1 MKKVWLILT
10 LTCFLVFLAGC
21 SRTEPVQIGT
31 VAEYENC
38 KAELLEA
45 EFDTAENTVKVYVA
59 YTNNGSDGM
68 YMLESFVVRAF
79 QNDTELTNFTDIN
92 DDGKLITEV
101 KDGQSITGA
110 YIFELTDSST
120 VEVRICTP
128 TADEELLAVR
138 EYNRD

>member
-10 LTCFLVFLAGC
+10 CFLVLLVGC

-68 YMLESFVVRAF
+68 YMFESFVVRAF
-79 QNDTELTNFTDIN
+79 QNDTELTNLTDIN

-101 KDGQSITGA
+101 KDGQSITGT

-128 TADEELLAVR
+128 TANEELLTVR
-138 EYNRD
+138 EYNCD

>member
-1 MKKVWLILT
+1 MKKVWLI

-21 SRTEPVQIGT
+21 GRTEPVQIGT

-45 EFDTAENTVKVYVA
+45 EFDTAENTVKVHVA

-79 QNDTELTNFTDIN
+79 QNDTELTNLTDIN

-101 KDGQSITGA
+101 KDGQSITGT

-120 VEVRICTP
+120 VEVQICTP
-128 TADEELLAVR
+128 TADEELLTVR
-138 EYNRD
+138 EYNCD

>member
-10 LTCFLVFLAGC
+10 CFLVLLAGC
-21 SRTEPVQIGT
+21 GRTEPVQIGT

-45 EFDTAENTVKVYVA
+45 EFDTAENTVKVYVT

-79 QNDTELTNFTDIN
+79 QNDTELTNLTDIN

-138 EYNRD
+138 KYNRD